1 MKKTFKTSIKYI
13 ACGALTTSLM
23 VSSCLLMACRS
34 TVKVPDM
41 NISYGAEIGIADGSV
56 DLSGETPIISISA
69 IKAEV
74 GMNIDYL
81 TGVNIANESDF
92 PDLEIWVDA
101 STVDIFTPGNY
112 TAVYTFNYSGK
123 TVSEEVTVT
132 ITDTKPEPSASDKN
146 TSNKATSSKEQQTTS
161 KDKGTTSK
169 APSTSDSE
177 QQTTSK
183 EQNST
188 TKNQQTSSKEQNT
201 TTKEQNTTTKNQQT
215 TSKNQNTTTKEQQT
229 SSKEQNTTP
238 PATTTKPTPTTSKGQ
253 TTSKNQATSDDTTT
267 TREIIT
273 SAGNKQTESKY
284 IGNYT
289 IELLSGKTVTI
300 RNTTSK
306 YIVSTR
312 TDISY
317 KERNGLT
324 YKVSKLIITY
334 NTGAEQIL
342 ETVEE
347 RMQ

>member
-201 TTKEQNTTTKNQQT
+201 TTKEQNTTTKE
-215 TSKNQNTTTKEQQT
+215 QNTTTKEQQT

-312 TDISY
+312 TDVSY